1 MGRRAVIC
9 SVWRFE
15 SRQLLL
21 GDGWMARR
29 LELFRILRDGGT
41 VKSAGKSYYGMWMTC
56 RNYLQL
62 GGNMWFNLR
71 LT

>member
-1 MGRRAVIC
+1 
-9 SVWRFE
+9 
-15 SRQLLL
+15 
-21 GDGWMARR
+21 MARR